1 MPQLHIMLYII
12 YLPHAH
18 VLQPSFA
25 YIQYEQSTKKTKNGV
40 GAHACAGNN
49 KSAKLC
55 LDREVIKGVFN

>member
-1 MPQLHIMLYII
+1 MLYII

-25 YIQYEQSTKKTKNGV
+25 YTVWKKYQKTKNGV

>member
-1 MPQLHIMLYII
+1 MHTY
-12 YLPHAH
+12 YNLP
-18 VLQPSFA
+18 LP
-25 YIQYEQSTKKTKNGV
+25 IRYEQSTKKTKNGV